1 MRLFISDLHLQQE
14 RPEISGAFLS
24 FLKDIAS
31 QASELYILGDFFE
44 VWIGDDAMDSF
55 HLMIADALR
64 KLAERGCKIYLQHG
78 NRDFL
83 IGNKF
88 CQLAG
93 CTLLPDPF
101 LLEHQ
106 GKQILLSHGDML
118 CTDDRDYQRMK
129 RILSNP
135 LSLFILR
142 RLPLKTRQKLAGDL
156 RDTSRQRTSMKAAQI
171 TDVNPQAVQ
180 QLMHK
185 HGVNTLIHGHTHR
198 PAIHQLADD
207 KQRIVLGDWEQE
219 YHYLQLDEQGAQL
232 KRVLIEPLL
241 LA

>member
-24 FLKDIAS
+24 FLKDTAS

-44 VWIGDDAMDSF
+44 VWIGDDAMGNF

-64 KLAERGCKIYLQHG
+64 QLAERGCKVYLQHG

-106 GKQILLSHGDML
+106 GEQILLSHGDML

-129 RILSNP
+129 RILRNP

-156 RDTSRQRTSMKAAQI
+156 RNTSRQRTSMKAAQI

-185 HGVNTLIHGHTHR
+185 HSVNTLI
-198 PAIHQLADD
+198 
-207 KQRIVLGDWEQE
+207 
-219 YHYLQLDEQGAQL
+219 
-232 KRVLIEPLL
+232 
-241 LA
+241 